1 MCVLIS
7 LAGNYNSEFCPCH
20 LSLEEFVNY
29 IYLVTDTR
37 KMFFEGLAF
46 YGALY
51 LLVNKSTYSVSHKAV
66 ICLNIL
72 SCKQQCSECKHFFF
86 LLTMVF
92 FEFCLVTLLYLQS
105 SKGVFRD
112 WSKPKIY

>member
-1 MCVLIS
+1 VCVLIS

-66 ICLNIL
+66 M
-72 SCKQQCSECKHFFF
+72 QTAMQRMQTFFF
-86 LLTMVF
+86 STNHGLF
-92 FEFCLVTLLYLQS
+92 
-105 SKGVFRD
+105 
-112 WSKPKIY
+112 